1 MAADLLLGSLV
12 RDSSEVVLHV
22 NHVLGFVLLDGCHIC
37 LIADGLDH
45 KLVEYVVLLPQMK
58 WMLLQGLGNLHFLL
72 GLFPDALG
80 SQANQLILVEF
91 LFSLKSYRELSV
103 RNIWSLLG
111 TICALVSYRWQLD
124 GAEDVFAII
133 EWRLEHLDLVGL
145 LVHA

>member
-37 LIADGLDH
+37 LIADGLGH

-80 SQANQLILVEF
+80 SQANQRRRQGRFPGLLLHGVHH
-91 LFSLKSYRELSV
+91 RCGGRRDRSV
-103 RNIWSLLG
+103 RQQLLG
-111 TICALVSYRWQLD
+111 RGPKPTFMPMLMSCR
-124 GAEDVFAII
+124 
-133 EWRLEHLDLVGL
+133 RL
-145 LVHA
+145 